1 MNETDFV
8 WSKYK
13 TADIVEMQKMIE
25 KEVKELQ
32 DQQNIMMKKSDK
44 GHQDDM
50 QDIIRYMPEKQLK
63 EQKLKIH
70 VDIFKKLHEKLT
82 LGDEGN
88 ILNQIKV

>member
-1 MNETDFV
+1 
-8 WSKYK
+8 
-13 TADIVEMQKMIE
+13 
-25 KEVKELQ
+25 
-32 DQQNIMMKKSDK
+32 MMKKSDK

-82 LGDEGN
+82 LGGEGN